1 MTLKTALYLY
11 NMYVDSGRQELADDI
26 AKQRPA
32 VLDSIKSKEVVPVKS
47 KKEK

>member
-1 MTLKTALYLY
+1 MTLQTAVDLY
-11 NMYVDSGRQELADDI
+11 NMYVNSDRQSLADDI

-32 VLDSIKSKEVVPVKS
+32 VLDAIKPKEVPIVKS